1 MALMS
6 PRELLLV
13 KSAYVVLRA
22 SIGEK
27 TGRLIGE
34 MKAREAPFVDPA
46 PYRADG
52 FA

>member
-6 PRELLLV
+6 FRGPLLA

-22 SIGEK
+22 AIGKE
-27 TGRLIGE
+27 TDRLIGE
-34 MKAREAPFVDPA
+34 MMAREAPFVDPA
-46 PYRADG
+46 PCRADR